1 MFASNVVAP
10 KFYFILH
17 EILQQVIDGLEKIGH
32 KTKRYR
38 DRGSIICAIVKL
50 LDGYIYANA
59 DHRKG
64 GEVYGIDD

>member
-1 MFASNVVAP
+1 
-10 KFYFILH
+10 
-17 EILQQVIDGLEKIGH
+17 VIDGLEKIGH